1 WHHYFFGDYY
11 EARYAQAGYRPW
23 VDYRLGGRFPD
34 PLYSYYRWHHRD
46 NPRWDQS
53 LRATYVARAEGTAPR
68 PPRTLIEQQ
77 KQTTNVN
84 VVVPIKNYN
93 NPVYSL
99 KPVTQ
104 VQVQEFRK
112 TSEQLRAFSQKR
124 SQAEIQ
130 VAKKQGGGKATA
142 VKLDLQPPKFV
153 LRGENVKPPPAPQV
167 PKPTT
172 TV

>member
-1 WHHYFFGDYY
+1 
-11 EARYAQAGYRPW
+11 
-23 VDYRLGGRFPD
+23 
-34 PLYSYYRWHHRD
+34 
-46 NPRWDQS
+46 
-53 LRATYVARAEGTAPR
+53 ATYVARAEGTAPR

-124 SQAEIQ
+124 SQARIKR
-130 VAKKQGGGKATA
+130 AKKQDRGKRRGEEGGGGEAHRGQAGLAAAEVCPAGREREPAAGAAGAQAHDHRATA
-142 VKLDLQPPKFV
+142 RQEPHKAAGAQTSEGQD
-153 LRGENVKPPPAPQV
+153 RAAEEGTAHEGA
-167 PKPTT
+167 T
-172 TV
+172 

>member
-1 WHHYFFGDYY
+1 
-11 EARYAQAGYRPW
+11 
-23 VDYRLGGRFPD
+23 
-34 PLYSYYRWHHRD
+34 
-46 NPRWDQS
+46 

-130 VAKKQGGGKATA
+130 VAKKQDGGKATA

-153 LRGENVKPPPAPQV
+153 LRGENVNPPPAPQV

-172 TV
+172 TVQPPAKSPTKPPVLKLPKDKTEPPKKEPPKIE